1 MARRYPTYD
10 DSGGS
15 FSPRIVSPGKT
26 DFAAE
31 RATANLA
38 NTVSQGA
45 DRVIKFAFERGKRTA
60 LSEGAAAGAADPQ
73 GTLQQYGG
81 KRPTG
86 NIYEGA
92 AFDAAVRLGSV
103 KIQTD
108 AREAMSNAF
117 IEATKNKTDSAT
129 LRAQLDA
136 IREGY
141 ATSLE
146 NLDPVS
152 AATVNQK
159 LSGFALTLFNQSAN
173 QEIKRAEE
181 EARSTSVTLFS
192 SVLREVEGNAR
203 AGATDLNLGEKLKAF
218 SSDMESLGLTGTKA
232 YSTMVEKLKTAHHRA
247 RVRGEFERA
256 VAAGKGAEYLE
267 KFSKN
272 KDINKGVTRGLLEGG
287 RKTLT
292 SEMSTWMRSELA
304 RNKKAKT
311 DEVRI
316 LKDSIRDA
324 NESLQNLLPVGGN
337 NLDALLANAVA
348 TGDKELI
355 ADANNLIRNKNTYD
369 LYNKRSPTELRQA
382 AKDAREAAALDNNTD
397 KYELSQIKLL
407 EKMAVSAEKGMA
419 NLADH
424 YNKVNVDDPLQ
435 NFDFANP
442 ASIARRIS
450 EVKKFA
456 ASMNYEGNPKYLT
469 EVEAEAIT
477 NQFSKMPTNQKLFF
491 LAALSTNTG
500 GELPAFLDQISKNDE
515 ALAQIAGI
523 MSNPGNPN
531 VDRKFV
537 VEALRGIELFK
548 NEKGV
553 AEIKYLDSFTKQT
566 IETEIK
572 KTIGFSLTPK
582 HQNRVNT
589 IVSAVVAARSN
600 NGTYKNDQI
609 NEIIH
614 KALGGHIG
622 KVPGSVYG
630 EREVYY
636 GGIVD
641 FRGVKIPIPNS
652 IAHDGPRSLDDI
664 FSKITQYQFPNGVP
678 FVPNQ
683 KGEMEPVDMD
693 DINSDKIRLM
703 PHPQLW
709 HKGLYYLTYTANN
722 TALQTLDKK
731 EYILNIN
738 DLVE

>member
-45 DRVIKFAFERGKRTA
+45 DRVIKFAFEKGKQTA
-60 LSEGAAAGAADPQ
+60 VSEGAAAGAADPQ

-81 KRPTG
+81 RRPTG

-141 ATSLE
+141 STSLE

-192 SVLREVEGNAR
+192 SYLREVEGNAG

-247 RVRGEFERA
+247 RVRGEFQRA

-267 KFSKN
+267 KFRKN
-272 KDINKGVTRGLLEGG
+272 KDINKGVTRGLLEQGK
-287 RKTLT
+287 KTLT
-292 SEMSTWMRSELA
+292 SEMSSWMRSELA

-324 NESLQNLLPVGGN
+324 NTSLQNLLPIGDFNDV
-337 NLDALLANAVA
+337 LTRAEA

-369 LYNKRSPTELRQA
+369 LYNKRSPTELKEA
-382 AKDAREAAALDNNTD
+382 ADDARQEAARDGNTD

-407 EKMAVSAEKGMA
+407 EKMAVSAEKGMQ

-424 YNKVNVDDPLQ
+424 YNKVNVHNPLE

-442 ASIARRIS
+442 ALIAHRIS

-456 ASMNYEGNPKYLT
+456 ASMNYEGIPKYLT

-477 NQFSKMPTNQKLFF
+477 NQFSKMPNTQKLEF
-491 LAALSTNTG
+491 LAALGTNTG

-523 MSNPGNPN
+523 MSNPNNPN
-531 VDRKFV
+531 KDRKFV
-537 VEALRGIELFK
+537 AEALRGIELFK

-553 AEIKYLDSFTKQT
+553 AEIKYLDFFTKQT
-566 IETEIK
+566 IDLEIK

-609 NEIIH
+609 KEIIH

-622 KVPGSVYG
+622 KVPGSAYG
-630 EREVYY
+630 ENEVYY

-641 FRGVKIPIPNS
+641 FRGVKIPIPNT
-652 IAHDGPRSLDDI
+652 IAHDGPRSLDEI
-664 FSKITQYQFPNGVP
+664 FSKITKTSFKSLP
-678 FVPNQ
+678 FVPNRD
-683 KGEMEPVDMD
+683 GEMEPVPIK

-703 PHPQLW
+703 PHPQFW
-709 HKGLYYLTYTANN
+709 HKGVYYLTYTANN
-722 TALQTLDKK
+722 TALQFSDKQA
-731 EYILNIN
+731 YILNIN